1 MKSTQKSKNSAYYL
15 MFRLI
20 IIIVASI
27 LILLGAIVVNS
38 GTDMIRKNELS
49 RVKSAG
55 DLYISCITDEYT
67 ADMND
72 YLNKAAYFSNKFA
85 CEQSVRVYLF
95 DTEGKCIASPDG
107 SNSKTLKKSI
117 MKKLEKEDFLDLD
130 SEHLSQSVPSLTY
143 ITKFFLR
150 ESDGKYIPR
159 YCLAAGTTEQIEM
172 STMILLISYSTVAI
186 LLFIGCFIIFRR
198 KIKSTIKFEEDFLR
212 IVEAYSKDDFSEK
225 LSTDISPN
233 FKRIC
238 DLVNTLAANVE
249 KSEET
254 SSTFISNV
262 SHELR
267 TPMTTIGGFV
277 DGILDGT
284 IKKSRQQEYLI
295 LVSQEIQRLRILIS
309 SMLNMSRFE
318 AGTLRPNF
326 QETNLTEL
334 VIKVVLMFEKRIE
347 DKNLQV
353 EELDS
358 SRLYAVA
365 DPDLMQQVI
374 YNLVENA
381 VKFVNEN
388 GTLSFTFDEKDGM
401 CIIGIKNTGEGLK
414 DTEIEQVFNRFYKTD
429 SSRGKD
435 TTGLGLGLSISRKIV
450 HLHNGHIVVKSVYG
464 EYTEFLVQIPRDCTK
479 EEKEKK
485 N

>member
-159 YCLAAGTTEQIEM
+159 YCLGQ
-172 STMILLISYSTVAI
+172 
-186 LLFIGCFIIFRR
+186 
-198 KIKSTIKFEEDFLR
+198 
-212 IVEAYSKDDFSEK
+212 
-225 LSTDISPN
+225 
-233 FKRIC
+233 
-238 DLVNTLAANVE
+238 
-249 KSEET
+249 
-254 SSTFISNV
+254 
-262 SHELR
+262 EL
-267 TPMTTIGGFV
+267 
-277 DGILDGT
+277 
-284 IKKSRQQEYLI
+284 Q
-295 LVSQEIQRLRILIS
+295 
-309 SMLNMSRFE
+309 
-318 AGTLRPNF
+318 
-326 QETNLTEL
+326 
-334 VIKVVLMFEKRIE
+334 
-347 DKNLQV
+347 
-353 EELDS
+353 
-358 SRLYAVA
+358 SRLKC
-365 DPDLMQQVI
+365 PQ
-374 YNLVENA
+374 
-381 VKFVNEN
+381 
-388 GTLSFTFDEKDGM
+388 
-401 CIIGIKNTGEGLK
+401 
-414 DTEIEQVFNRFYKTD
+414 
-429 SSRGKD
+429 
-435 TTGLGLGLSISRKIV
+435 
-450 HLHNGHIVVKSVYG
+450 
-464 EYTEFLVQIPRDCTK
+464 
-479 EEKEKK
+479 
-485 N
+485 